1 MTAPSPEDAAT
12 ALLATNRRRRRIR
25 RWVAIGAL
33 PASLAALVLV
43 VKLLGMYAFA
53 YQSISSYVVADYA
66 GSETAAQGQGWWNVF
81 DPYKAPYN
89 EGTALA
95 GGERLPEARAKL
107 EEALELASGLEVC
120 AVRINLAIVIERM
133 GDAARADGD
142 PAAAAERYGEALE
155 VTVGTPEEC
164 SSAQAQEQSPDP
176 SRDMSDTLDDQ
187 QDRLQQKQREQEQS
201 QGQNQDQ
208 NPQPDDD
215 QGQQQDQPSQ
225 GQLDDIEDRL
235 GEGQQEREDDLGDD
249 GQGGGTDRP
258 W

>member
-1 MTAPSPEDAAT
+1 MTAPDPEDAAA
-12 ALLATNRRRRRIR
+12 ALLAANRRRRRIR

-33 PASLAALVLV
+33 PAGLAVLVLV
-43 VKLLGMYAFA
+43 AKLLGMYAFA

-95 GGERLPEARAKL
+95 GGEQLSEARAKL
-107 EEALELASGLEVC
+107 EEALGLASGLEVC

-142 PAAAAERYGEALE
+142 PATAAERYGEALE

-176 SRDMSDTLDDQ
+176 SRNMSDTLQNQ
-187 QDRLQQKQREQEQS
+187 QDRLRQKQQEQ
-201 QGQNQDQ
+201 D
-208 NPQPDDD
+208 PPPDDGQD
-215 QGQQQDQPSQ
+215 QQQDQPSQ

-249 GQGGGTDRP
+249 GQGGGGTDRP